1 MERVAMFPLRFC
13 NKIFNIAKTKIKYK
27 YSTKAQNEIQSE
39 IFSGLGRFCETN
51 SNAVP
56 ANTLPRIMFYSV

>member
-39 IFSGLGRFCETN
+39 IFSGLGQRCETN
-51 SNAVP
+51 SKA
-56 ANTLPRIMFYSV
+56 ATTNTL

>member
-27 YSTKAQNEIQSE
+27 YSTKAQNETQSE
-39 IFSGLGRFCETN
+39 IFSGLGR
-51 SNAVP
+51 
-56 ANTLPRIMFYSV
+56 